1 MSVSK
6 EVRFFITYRAPWPM
20 GTSIPGTVSPPP
32 VGPCSAVSNPGFPR
46 FLAPGASF

>member
-6 EVRFFITYRAPWPM
+6 EVRFFMTYRTPWPM
-20 GTSIPGTVSPPP
+20 GTSIPGTVSPP